1 MRPIPFPCCNEA
13 AAVQAEAQD
22 LPAAA
27 EDHHGEVEVQVAA
40 GLVRSGDFTSLR
52 KTNHQT
58 LHESF

>member
-40 GLVRSGDFTSLR
+40 GLVRSGEFTS
-52 KTNHQT
+52 
-58 LHESF
+58 